1 MPIPI
6 SRESLR
12 GLKAQREEEERLRH
26 ISVIVNH
33 IYNQAIQMATNK
45 GDTSYKHEISR
56 LLGDNRFR
64 VNPNLTSDIYTTSMG
79 EIISELQSLFPDCSV
94 KHTTLTMGQDGK
106 MYDVSEMAAS
116 VLPFINKQQ
125 SKEYI
130 LVDWS

>member
-12 GLKAQREEEERLRH
+12 GLKAQREEEERLRQ
-26 ISVIVNH
+26 ISVTVNH
-33 IYNQAIQMATNK
+33 IYNSAVQTASMK
-45 GDTSYKHEISR
+45 GETSYKHEIPR

-64 VNPNLTSDIYTTSMG
+64 VNRTLTSDIYETSMG

-130 LVDWS
+130 VVDWS